1 MSNLKEYN
9 IGLDIG
15 VASVGW
21 AITDE
26 NGELVKRQNKN
37 LWGSRIFSEANV
49 AKSTR
54 LFRSTRRRITR
65 RKERIN
71 MLQSLLQ
78 DDMEKYYPNFFQRL
92 RNSALV
98 YSDKDT
104 NIFNSNYNLFDDEDL
119 TDKNYYGKFPTIYH
133 LRNELVQNPA
143 KQDFRLV
150 YLALH
155 HIIKYRGNFLYQGAL
170 QIIQRW

>member
-49 AKSTR
+49 AKCTR
-54 LFRSTRRRITR
+54 
-65 RKERIN
+65 
-71 MLQSLLQ
+71 
-78 DDMEKYYPNFFQRL
+78 
-92 RNSALV
+92 
-98 YSDKDT
+98 
-104 NIFNSNYNLFDDEDL
+104 
-119 TDKNYYGKFPTIYH
+119 
-133 LRNELVQNPA
+133 
-143 KQDFRLV
+143 
-150 YLALH
+150 
-155 HIIKYRGNFLYQGAL
+155 
-170 QIIQRW
+170 

>member
-37 LWGSRIFSEANV
+37 LWGSRTFSEANV
-49 AKSTR
+49 AKQRR
-54 LFRSTRRRITR
+54 LFRNTRRRLER

-78 DDMEKYYPNFFQRL
+78 DDMEREYPNFFQRL
-92 RNSALV
+92 RNSFLI
-98 YSDKDT
+98 YNDKA
-104 NIFNSNYNLFDDEDL
+104 IRE
-119 TDKNYYGKFPTIYH
+119 
-133 LRNELVQNPA
+133 
-143 KQDFRLV
+143 
-150 YLALH
+150 
-155 HIIKYRGNFLYQGAL
+155 
-170 QIIQRW
+170 